1 MMRRADNPAAL
12 GYVGSSPGAK
22 RLDSDAWFT
31 PPKYIEAARA
41 VLGGIGFDP
50 YSSDDAQQIVCA
62 DVYCTLD
69 NPNPTRG
76 VSWPKV
82 GSCWMN
88 PPYSGAPA
96 LDAATRFLEAFDYER
111 FKRGIVLVNNATET
125 RMFRAL
131 SAQASAICFT
141 DHRIQFYN
149 TDGKA
154 ERANTRGQAFL
165 YFTTN
170 SDVGRFAEHFRQF
183 GTILR
188 PL

>member
-1 MMRRADNPAAL
+1 MTRRADNPASL
-12 GYVGSSPGAK
+12 GYVGSSPGVK

-50 YSSDDAQQIVCA
+50 YSSDDAQQIVRA
-62 DVYCTLD
+62 DAYCTLD

-82 GSCWMN
+82 ASCWMN

-111 FKRGIVLVNNATET
+111 FERGIVLVNNATET

-131 SAQASAICFT
+131 VARAEAVCFT

-154 ERANTRGQAFL
+154 ERANTRGQAFM
-165 YFTTN
+165 YFTH
-170 SDVGRFAEHFRQF
+170 DGRWEAFAERFSEF
-183 GTILR
+183 GTVMR